1 MVVQLLP
8 QCENLR
14 EHVETILN
22 LWQQD
27 PTLSAKQD
35 TTRVQAS
42 LSKAISPTF
51 EIVFAGAFSAGKS
64 MLINAL
70 LERELLYSAE
80 GHATGTE
87 CYISYAEPDA
97 ERVVLTFLSER
108 QVQEQM
114 AAFCTRL
121 GLTLPSGN
129 NLEEVTLNRLKEQ
142 AEAIVQQ
149 EGGKSKSERA
159 KQADALRLLIEGF
172 QQNRARIHPTENRVF
187 SMEQLNL
194 GNLREAASFARRGAN
209 SAVLRKIEY
218 YCHHPLLED
227 GNVIVDTPGIDAPVK
242 ADAERTY
249 QKIADPNTSAVVCV
263 LKCATT
269 GELTKEETELI
280 EHIQSSESIRDRVFY
295 VFNRID
301 ETWYNSQLR
310 QRLETIIDQ
319 QFRQARL
326 FKTSALLG
334 FYGSQIRET
343 TRETRFGLDTIFA
356 ESIKELGGREQTPQ
370 FISEFVKYCS
380 SSGRLVGSPFRPS
393 VHGYETPIDNYVRI
407 LSEWGKPLIEYMIK
421 DSGIEE
427 FLSGITRYLKEEKRP
442 QLFIALAD
450 DLQPL
455 CIELR
460 KSYLD
465 LYGDLDSQPREVD
478 SMIAHELM
486 LINQQ
491 LNRIGQEFDEHIQT
505 MVSEII
511 DGTDK
516 EFEYDF
522 RRLQAKMVRRLDE
535 LLDTFSIDSA
545 YSQAVRIHHRNST
558 APFLAVLVEALY
570 YLSNHLEDILVESA
584 TTVVENSFRRIID
597 RVRSADYYKQLFRL
611 LGSDG
616 DLEKKLLEVKEKVCT
631 ALVSGARKEC
641 DRYLRESPRF
651 YDEGTFSIYQFRE
664 VLKQTSQSYDISAI
678 RDAEPGIRQLLK
690 LDFEPKVSQTIR
702 SNFRQETNNTLKTQ
716 LLPVAKEVA
725 DEILQKYPEAKQFM
739 EATLRKEA
747 EERITLNQQRLRDL
761 EAKID
766 SYNQAVSG
774 INLCLQA
781 MGLGRE
787 LLPSISLLKPSST
800 GELADSSAGSSEQ
813 PASESEP
820 SDEISDLGKI
830 FPELDSILDDLR

>member
-1 MVVQLLP
+1 MTMQLPP
-8 QCENLR
+8 QCESLR
-14 EHVETILN
+14 EQVEAILN

-27 PTLSAKQD
+27 PTLSSKQD
-35 TTRVQAS
+35 TKRVQAS

-97 ERVVLTFLSER
+97 ERVVLTFLSEQ

-114 AAFCTRL
+114 DAFCSRL
-121 GLTLPSGN
+121 GLALPSGN
-129 NLEEVTLNRLKEQ
+129 GLEEATLSRLKEQ

-172 QQNRARIHPTENRVF
+172 QQNRVRIYPTENGVF

-194 GNLREAASFARRGAN
+194 GNLKEAASFARRGAN

-218 YCHHPLLED
+218 YCHHPLLKD
-227 GNVIVDTPGIDAPVK
+227 GNVIVDTPGIDAPVR

-249 QKIADPNTSAVVCV
+249 QKIAHPDTSAVVCV
-263 LKCATT
+263 LKCAST

-280 EHIQSSESIRDRVFY
+280 ERIQSNSSIRDRVFY

-301 ETWYNSQLR
+301 ETWYNPQLR

-319 QFRQARL
+319 QFRGARI

-334 FYGSQIRET
+334 FYCSQIKGTSRGN
-343 TRETRFGLDTIFA
+343 RFGLDTIFS
-356 ESIKELGGREQTPQ
+356 ESIRELGSKEQTPQ
-370 FISEFVKYCS
+370 FVMEFVKYCS
-380 SSGRLVGSPFRPS
+380 SGRLIGTPFRPL

-407 LSEWGKPLIEYMIK
+407 LSEWGMPLVNYMIE

-427 FLSGITRYLKEEKRP
+427 FRSGITRYLTEEKRP
-442 QLFIALAD
+442 QLFLALAD
-450 DLQPL
+450 DLRPL
-455 CIELR
+455 CVELR

-465 LYGDLDSQPREVD
+465 LYRELDSQPREV
-478 SMIAHELM
+478 SGMIEYELA

-491 LNRIGQEFDEHIQT
+491 LNEIGRDFYDHIET
-505 MVSEII
+505 MVNEII
-511 DGTDK
+511 NGVDK
-516 EFEYDF
+516 DFESDF
-522 RRLQAKMVRRLDE
+522 RKLQAKMVRRLDE
-535 LLDTFSIDSA
+535 LLDTFSVDGT
-545 YSQAVRIHHRNST
+545 YSQAVRIHQRNST
-558 APFLAVLVEALY
+558 APFLAVLVEAFY

-584 TTVVENSFRRIID
+584 ITVVENSFRRLID
-597 RVRSADYYKQLFRL
+597 RVRSSDYYKQLLRL

-616 DLEKKLLEVKEKVCT
+616 EIEKKLLEVKDKVCT
-631 ALVSGARKEC
+631 SLVSGARKEC

-664 VLKQTSQSYDISAI
+664 VLKQTAQSYDISAI

-716 LLPVAKEVA
+716 LLPVARQIA

-747 EERITLNQQRLRDL
+747 EEKIALNQQRLKEL
-761 EAKID
+761 EANID
-766 SYNQAVSG
+766 KYNRAVSG

-781 MGLGRE
+781 LGLNRE
-787 LLPSISLLKPSST
+787 MLPLILLP
-800 GELADSSAGSSEQ
+800 DSSATAESTEISESPSERNTGQ
-813 PASESEP
+813 VSAPASTASSAES
-820 SDEISDLGKI
+820 
-830 FPELDSILDDLR
+830 FAELDSFLDDLT